1 MEFVVTQHPAVTS
14 TATAATSTA
23 LTSNSQCPPEVI
35 ADKVK
40 IIARNS
46 TITKA
51 THSLLTH
58 LMSIGAL
65 QSLVDSPYDELS
77 KYQIDDNIYQI
88 EDEIYMISEMINDD
102 HQSIYL

>member
-1 MEFVVTQHPAVTS
+1 MEFVVTQHPAATS
-14 TATAATSTA
+14 TATASSAASACIPSEIT
-23 LTSNSQCPPEVI
+23 

-58 LMSIGAL
+58 LMSIGVL
-65 QSLVDSPYDELS
+65 KSLVDSPYDELS